1 MSDTTTTDTSA
12 IDEKKAENE
21 GSSSSNTP
29 NYWSNLG
36 KFISNLIIIIVFIII
51 YFSFGVY
58 ALYICK
64 IAQSN
69 ILPTDADCFPF
80 SESKPTVTPIQTNIF
95 KTDDKSIKLSF
106 SYDENSDFE
115 LLKTLR
121 EYKNSYDSNNILN
134 YFISIIDTL
143 IAFDFKLI
151 NTTFNTLN
159 LVPEVLVVLFGP
171 FILGVISVILL
182 LCNCFYGLFLWFY
195 NMFWFF
201 KKNTNVER
209 GKKPVWEDVTFLQPF
224 GYGIG
229 IFLVIMLS
237 IILLFFAPFFI
248 GIDNL
253 ISSFCLFIIF
263 TYTGTMA
270 DKSSGFITVFK
281 EALKVYKLSLMIIL
295 CIFAISSAFTY
306 LGIPGGIM
314 SIITLILIY
323 FGVVKIDTFK
333 PITDTNLT
341 PFTVTKEVQAK
352 KEICK
357 MISSNEKHGLIYNMV
372 FGNQSGGKLVNDLKK
387 LTKSKINK

>member
-21 GSSSSNTP
+21 VSSSSNTP

-134 YFISIIDTL
+134 YFISIIETL

>member
-21 GSSSSNTP
+21 GTTNP
-29 NYWSNLG
+29 NWS
-36 KFISNLIIIIVFIII
+36 KFISNLLAIILFIVI
-51 YFSFGVY
+51 YFIFGVY

-69 ILPTDADCFPF
+69 ILPIDINCFPF
-80 SESKPTVTPIQTNIF
+80 SDVKPTVTPIQTNIF

-106 SYDENSDFE
+106 PYGENSDFE

-134 YFISIIDTL
+134 YFISIIETL

-159 LVPEVLVVLFGP
+159 GVPEVLVVLFGP

-195 NMFWFF
+195 NMSWLF
-201 KKNTNVER
+201 KKNTNIER

-224 GYGIG
+224 GYGIS

-237 IILLFFAPFFI
+237 IILLLFAPFFI

-306 LGIPGGIM
+306 LGISGGIM

-352 KEICK
+352 REVCK
-357 MISSNEKHGLIYNMV
+357 MISSKGPSGLIYNMV

-387 LTKSKINK
+387 LSKSK

>member
-1 MSDTTTTDTSA
+1 MSDTTTDTSA

-21 GSSSSNTP
+21 GISSSNTQ

-36 KFISNLIIIIVFIII
+36 KFMSNLIIIICFIII
-51 YFSFGVY
+51 YFTLGIY

-69 ILPTDADCFPF
+69 ILPTSADCFPF
-80 SESKPTVTPIQTNIF
+80 SESKPTVSPIQTNIF

-106 SYDENSDFE
+106 PYDENSDFE

-134 YFISIIDTL
+134 YFISIIETL

-159 LVPEVLVVLFGP
+159 GVPEVLVVLFGP

-195 NMFWFF
+195 NMSWLF
-201 KKNTNVER
+201 KKNTNIER

-224 GYGIG
+224 GYGIS

-237 IILLFFAPFFI
+237 IILLLFAPFFI

-306 LGIPGGIM
+306 LGISGGIM

-352 KEICK
+352 REVCK
-357 MISSNEKHGLIYNMV
+357 MISSKGTSGLIYNMV

-387 LTKSKINK
+387 LSKSK